1 MKAFGDCTTFF
12 EMVAWSK
19 AIGAVQGSNTQD
31 FNSIKDTFYEYKFLP
46 FEFLPVGHGLNENWP
61 VLLDS
66 EVSGGHGRVVHGQS
80 VVTINSANV

>member
-19 AIGAVQGSNTQD
+19 AIVLS
-31 FNSIKDTFYEYKFLP
+31 KDRIHKILIPSRILKEYKFLP
-46 FEFLPVGHGLNENWP
+46 FQFLPVGHGLNENWP
-61 VLLDS
+61 VLLNS